1 MQVDTFSNIVYQLAC
16 KNDQHL
22 YICTIDVSCSLV
34 SMRRDVRAGRRST
47 VGNRVGRVFV
57 LEGSNPSLS
66 ATLAG
71 KTGQTAVQGSVELL
85 I

>member
-1 MQVDTFSNIVYQLAC
+1 
-16 KNDQHL
+16 
-22 YICTIDVSCSLV
+22 
-34 SMRRDVRAGRRST
+34 MRRDVRAGRRST

-71 KTGQTAVQGSVELL
+71 IAVNQALRTVRAADYL
-85 I
+85 

>member
-1 MQVDTFSNIVYQLAC
+1 MSV
-16 KNDQHL
+16 
-22 YICTIDVSCSLV
+22 
-34 SMRRDVRAGRRST
+34 RRGVRAGRRST

-71 KTGQTAVQGSVELL
+71 IAVKQAFKDQLSYWIL
-85 I
+85 

>member
-1 MQVDTFSNIVYQLAC
+1 
-16 KNDQHL
+16 
-22 YICTIDVSCSLV
+22 
-34 SMRRDVRAGRRST
+34 MRRDVRAGRRST

-85 I
+85 ISQMRYESEFSASSGRKYV

>member
-1 MQVDTFSNIVYQLAC
+1 
-16 KNDQHL
+16 
-22 YICTIDVSCSLV
+22 
-34 SMRRDVRAGRRST
+34 MRRGVRAGRRST

-71 KTGQTAVQGSVELL
+71 ITMKQVFKDQLVTDFLKYCYVSEYSALSGRKYVRYIYWRNL
-85 I
+85 